1 MKKFIW
7 FIGGIAAGLFA
18 AKQYREHPQA
28 QVIVDDASKRAKEF
42 GAAVSEG
49 FREREAELV
58 SENKAPVKAKPASSS
73 KAKPAAKSNAKPVAK
88 PALKPVAK
96 KPAVA
101 KRAPAKKAPA
111 SKPVN
116 KPSAN

>member
-7 FIGGIAAGLFA
+7 FVGGIAAGLFA
-18 AKQYREHPQA
+18 AKQLRENPQA
-28 QVIVDDASKRAKEF
+28 QVLVDDAAKRAKEF

-49 FREREAELV
+49 FREREAELATKPI
-58 SENKAPVKAKPASSS
+58 EKPVTKKPA
-73 KAKPAAKSNAKPVAK
+73 VA
-88 PALKPVAK
+88 KPVAK

-116 KPSAN
+116 KPSAK

>member
-7 FIGGIAAGLFA
+7 FVGGIAAGLFA
-18 AKQYREHPQA
+18 AKQLRENPQA
-28 QVIVDDASKRAKEF
+28 QELVDDATKRAKEF

-49 FREREAELV
+49 FREREAEIAKQTKPA
-58 SENKAPVKAKPASSS
+58 SKSPAKPAS
-73 KAKPAAKSNAKPVAK
+73 KPAAKKRV
-88 PALKPVAK
+88 
-96 KPAVA
+96 VA
-101 KRAPAKKAPA
+101 KRAPAKRAPA

>member
-7 FIGGIAAGLFA
+7 FVGGIAAGLFA
-18 AKQYREHPQA
+18 AKQLRENPQA
-28 QVIVDDASKRAKEF
+28 QELVDDATKRAKEF

-49 FREREAELV
+49 FREREAEIA
-58 SENKAPVKAKPASSS
+58 KQAKPAS
-73 KAKPAAKSNAKPVAK
+73 KPAP
-88 PALKPVAK
+88 K
-96 KPAVA
+96 KRVVA

>member
-7 FIGGIAAGLFA
+7 FVGGIAAGLFA
-18 AKQYREHPQA
+18 AKQLRENPQA
-28 QVIVDDASKRAKEF
+28 QEIVDDATKRAKEF

-49 FREREAELV
+49 FREREAEIA
-58 SENKAPVKAKPASSS
+58 KQAKPASKSVAKPAS
-73 KAKPAAKSNAKPVAK
+73 MPAAKPASKPAAKKRV
-88 PALKPVAK
+88 
-96 KPAVA
+96 VA

>member
-7 FIGGIAAGLFA
+7 FVGGIAAGLFA
-18 AKQYREHPQA
+18 AKQLRENPQA
-28 QVIVDDASKRAKEF
+28 QELVDDATKRAKEF

-49 FREREAELV
+49 FREREAEIA
-58 SENKAPVKAKPASSS
+58 KQAKPASKSP
-73 KAKPAAKSNAKPVAK
+73 AKPASK
-88 PALKPVAK
+88 PAPK
-96 KPAVA
+96 KRVVA